1 MLSFASFF
9 LPYIKKNFFFSFL
22 FSKNGLLIAL
32 SYGITN
38 LAFNWAIAEGNV
50 LRVVFLFYLMPI
62 WASIF
67 AVILIKEKPTLTS
80 LIAIAIAIAGAYL
93 ILIYD
98 SWRTTSVS
106 VEDLF
111 SIEKEDFLA
120 IVGGIF
126 FGLGNVLIR
135 KTTRVTSLQKT
146 FTIFFGT
153 FLVAAVF
160 LIINYV
166 LYSKGGFAT
175 LNLINQELFT
185 DFNFLVIFFSFV
197 IGLGLANF
205 LLQLGASKLP
215 VYITST
221 LLMFEI
227 LVAMISTNILQA
239 SPLRFY
245 EFIGG
250 ILVLVAAFLMTLN
263 SAKQT

>member
-1 MLSFASFF
+1 MLSLASSHF
-9 LPYIKKNFFFSFL
+9 PYFKKKFFFSFL
-22 FSKNGLLIAL
+22 LSKNGLLIAL

-50 LRVVFLFYLMPI
+50 VRVVFLFYLMPI

-67 AVILIKEKPTLTS
+67 AAILIKEKPTLTS
-80 LIAIAIAIAGAYL
+80 LIAIAIATSGAFL

-98 SWRTTSVS
+98 RWSTTIVS
-106 VEDLF
+106 VENIS

-135 KTTRVTSLQKT
+135 KTIRITSLMKT
-146 FTIFFGT
+146 FSIFFGT
-153 FLVAAVF
+153 FFVAAVF
-160 LIINYV
+160 LLINYLLHSTV
-166 LYSKGGFAT
+166 KFAS
-175 LNLINQELFT
+175 LNTITIELFT
-185 DFNFLVIFFSFV
+185 DLNFLLIFFSFV

-221 LLMFEI
+221 LLMSEI
-227 LVAMISTNILQA
+227 LVAMISTNILEET
-239 SPLRFY
+239 PLQLH

-250 ILVLVAAFLMTLN
+250 ILILVAASLMILN
-263 SAKQT
+263 TAKKS